1 MRRLWRAAVGL
12 LSPRSPSRMRSSAH
26 IRSERQ
32 RESGRPQSTNGA
44 SSFHLF
50 WNLPPHD
57 PLVEVSAVL
66 EILTLPAVP
75 DLYFWAL
82 QVDFLAGGHST
93 GAGHAGLQWNRDF
106 PEYTAM
112 NWGGYA
118 SPESGGG
125 ELEGS
130 TFLLPG
136 MAGSQNTQSY
146 QWQSGRPYRLRVFPS
161 PHITQAWRAEVTDLS
176 SGKATPIRD
185 LYTDGDSLAMPMV
198 WTESFADCAA
208 PPVTVRWSHL
218 RAVDST
224 GRILTP
230 HSLLVNYQSWEQG
243 GCTNTS
249 VETDARGVLQVTCTP
264 RKLAQGTVLPI

>member
-1 MRRLWRAAVGL
+1 M
-12 LSPRSPSRMRSSAH
+12 
-26 IRSERQ
+26 
-32 RESGRPQSTNGA
+32 
-44 SSFHLF
+44 
-50 WNLPPHD
+50 PH
-57 PLVEVSAVL
+57 
-66 EILTLPAVP
+66 
-75 DLYFWAL
+75 
-82 QVDFLAGGHST
+82 
-93 GAGHAGLQWNRDF
+93 
-106 PEYTAM
+106 
-112 NWGGYA
+112 
-118 SPESGGG
+118 ESGGG

-146 QWQSGRPYRLRVFPS
+146 PWQSGRPYRLRVFPS

-230 HSLLVNYQSWEQG
+230 HSLLVNYQGWERGLHQHR
-243 GCTNTS
+243 
-249 VETDARGVLQVTCTP
+249 VETDARGVLQVTCTRVSWP
-264 RKLAQGTVLPI
+264 STVLLTASWADEPCHRLRPSPGPAPPRRPRLKAVSHHAGSSVRARRRTTRR